1 MATQYAFGKIVTNG
15 LVLALDA
22 ADQNSYTSG
31 STTWKDL
38 SGNGNSGS
46 IQPGCTYT
54 SQNLGG
60 IGTSGSYIALNTSSN
75 LRLDK
80 SDFTI
85 ISAITFTSTPPSY
98 VTFFYQGYGN
108 GAFANSSFQF
118 GRYTDSGTLEINF
131 YGPQAIYNFGAGSFT
146 SGSTF
151 IAACTFISSSQS
163 VTFFNNGIFSNQIAA
178 GSNFAMTS
186 FDYAQ
191 IGRRYSGGPGYNDL
205 LGNVYLTQVYNR
217 ALSKAEILQNYNA
230 QKSRFGLT

>member
-1 MATQYAFGKIVTNG
+1 MAFGNGPRIVTNG
-15 LVLALDA
+15 LVLSLDA
-22 ADQNSYTSG
+22 ADQNSYVSG
-31 STTWKDL
+31 STTWNDL
-38 SGNGNSGS
+38 SGNNNSGS
-46 IQPGCTYT
+46 IQLGCTYA

-85 ISAITFTSTPPSY
+85 ISAITLTSIPSSY

-108 GAFANSSFQF
+108 GTSPNSSFQF
-118 GRYTDSGTLEINF
+118 GRYTDTGTLEINF
-131 YGPQAIYNFGAGSFT
+131 YGPKAIYNFGVGSFT
-146 SGSTF
+146 TGSTF

-163 VTFFNNGIFSNQIAA
+163 VTFFNNGRFSNLIAA

-191 IGRRYSGGPGYNDL
+191 IGKRYAGGAAVNDL
-205 LGNVYLTQVYNR
+205 GGNVYLTQVYNR
-217 ALSKAEILQNYNA
+217 ALSQAEVLQNYNA
-230 QKSRFGLT
+230 QKSRFNL